1 MVTVSTLAKGKESNP
16 SVVVP
21 PSLVLLNTKPGSL
34 NTPRLFEDHQPVG
47 GTETEVDGV

>member
-1 MVTVSTLAKGKESNP
+1 VTGNTQ
-16 SVVVP
+16 VVTEEILNNTTD